1 MRFAIAVC
9 CLASTIAASCS
20 RSPRLAADLV
30 ITRANVWTGDPLQP
44 AAEAVAIVGD
54 RIADVG
60 SAGDIERW
68 RGSSTTIVDAGGR
81 RLVPGFNDAH
91 VHFVDGGTELESVD
105 LKDADSQA

>member
-1 MRFAIAVC
+1 MRTVIVVC

-60 SAGDIERW
+60 SAGDID
-68 RGSSTTIVDAGGR
+68 RGRGGTTTVLDAGGR
-81 RLVPGFNDAH
+81 RPLPGLHDPR
-91 VHFVDGGTELESVD
+91 VHFRDRGHQLTHVPLR
-105 LKDADSQA
+105 